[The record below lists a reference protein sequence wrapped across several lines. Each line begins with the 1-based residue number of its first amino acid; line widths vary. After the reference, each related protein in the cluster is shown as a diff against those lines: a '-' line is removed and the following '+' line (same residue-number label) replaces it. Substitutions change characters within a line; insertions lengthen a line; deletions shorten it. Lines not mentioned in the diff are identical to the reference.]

1 MPPTAGGRSSRSGI
15 DTREEETQLIEH
27 LRGLRPARW
36 KVVLAAV
43 GAGVVAAG
51 FAASSLGQP
60 ASRGAVAATEIKI
73 GILTTCGGPFA
84 PFEAESYSGA
94 KYALVKWAGGKA
106 AGQSPQNQVTGASV
120 AGHPIKIYF
129 GCSDATPDKAVAE
142 ARRLVENVKVDILLG
157 PLSGDEGI
165 AVANYAKTQPG
176 ITFVNGTSGAQSTT
190 LSVRAKNFFRFGG
203 DGAQWMAGLGTYAYK
218 KLHWRKAAILG
229 EDYSYPY
236 TLAAGFVTEFCSLG
250 GKVTKRVWA
259 PLTTTDWSS
268 YVSQLPRAV
277 DGTLILTG
285 GSNTISVE
293 KAYTSLGNSLAKKAL
308 GGPSVMDPTSFTVGN
323 SLVGLAGGSPVPL
336 GGTKKAWKSYVAGFS
351 KVYPKVPAD
360 SLFTVLYYDGMQS
373 IVQALKATRGNL
385 ANKESRFRAK
395 LARLR
400 PAFPNGTIRLD
411 GNRNSIQPAYVVQ
424 IVKKGNG
431 LGFKTIKTIPR
442 VSQTFGGLFGPKS
455 RAPSRTAPACKKGTP
470 PPWAKSK

>member
-1 MPPTAGGRSSRSGI
+1 M
-15 DTREEETQLIEH
+15 EH

-36 KVVLAAV
+36 KLVVA
-43 GAGVVAAG
+43 VAAG
-51 FAASSLGQP
+51 VATAAFAAASSGQ
-60 ASRGAVAATEIKI
+60 SVSVRAAAGPIKI

-84 PFEAESYSGA
+84 LFENESFSGA

-106 AGQSPQNQVTGASV
+106 AGKSPQSTVRGASV
-120 AGHPIKIYF
+120 AGHPIQISF

-165 AVANYAKTQPG
+165 AIANYAKTQPG

-323 SLVGLAGGSPVPL
+323 SLIGLAGGSPVPL

-442 VSQTFGGLFGPKS
+442 VSQTFGGLFGPS
-455 RAPSRTAPACKKGTP
+455 SNPSRTSPACKKGTP
-470 PPWAKSK
+470 PPWARK